1 MAYVKIRPRRSTQ
14 AQWEYA
20 NPILA
25 EGEIAFQ
32 VPDTGVG
39 TGLVNFKIGDG
50 VSAWNNLPWAFNAA
64 DLADDVAALS
74 EIVVTY
80 DSRITTVEEAVTEME
95 KHVGD
100 IRKIEIQS
108 SEPSDDLTLGEIWIA
123 TDIVT
128 GSLVISATSL
138 SLEVGN
144 SSRLT
149 LANTLSSWDRI
160 VWTTSDES
168 VAALSSTSS
177 TTATVTAVTRGSAVI
192 TASAYLGNA
201 VIYSVSC
208 SVTASMSGGIIIT
221 PDTARIIMGNSQVL
235 NLTNSLTSFDRI
247 EWVSSAATYVNV
259 TTSSNTQAT
268 IMAYRSGG
276 ATIYARAYLNGTVIA
291 SANCV
296 CTVVGMQFTTS
307 SATMDV
313 GGSVRVNINNTMVYG
328 TDYDTITWNSS
339 AENICTISASN
350 VASATLVGAGAGEC
364 TITATAS
371 LSGTTVQTIS
381 LPVTVS
387 GTLTLSE
394 TYMQLSAGSTAGLTV
409 TNSHAPSEYDN
420 ITWSTTDDH
429 IVSISSSSDTSAIIE
444 AEASGNAVI
453 TVTAYLGGEAIDTA
467 SCTVNVEGSLV
478 MDQPEA
484 TISSGTTKTL
494 TATNTLDPSSF
505 SRIRWTTNDANVC
518 AISSYSGTSAEVTGV
533 TAGTA
538 TVTVI
543 AVDSEGATVASDI
556 CLVTVE

>member
-1 MAYVKIRPRRSTQ
+1 
-14 AQWEYA
+14 
-20 NPILA
+20 
-25 EGEIAFQ
+25 
-32 VPDTGVG
+32 
-39 TGLVNFKIGDG
+39 
-50 VSAWNNLPWAFNAA
+50 
-64 DLADDVAALS
+64 
-74 EIVVTY
+74 
-80 DSRITTVEEAVTEME
+80 
-95 KHVGD
+95 
-100 IRKIEIQS
+100 
-108 SEPSDDLTLGEIWIA
+108 
-123 TDIVT
+123 
-128 GSLVISATSL
+128 
-138 SLEVGN
+138 
-144 SSRLT
+144 
-149 LANTLSSWDRI
+149 
-160 VWTTSDES
+160 
-168 VAALSSTSS
+168 
-177 TTATVTAVTRGSAVI
+177 
-192 TASAYLGNA
+192 
-201 VIYSVSC
+201 
-208 SVTASMSGGIIIT
+208 
-221 PDTARIIMGNSQVL
+221 
-235 NLTNSLTSFDRI
+235 
-247 EWVSSAATYVNV
+247 
-259 TTSSNTQAT
+259 
-268 IMAYRSGG
+268 MAYRSGG

-453 TVTAYLGGEAIDTA
+453 TVTAYLGGEAIDAA

-505 SRIRWTTNDANVC
+505 SRIRWTTNDGNVC